1 MIDSVTFKTS
11 VANNKNFEQNCEP
24 ANPLRLSVNI
34 TSLTTLSNYSQVVL
48 KPEFDKDIVEVS
60 CKIDEMLMLSPDKIK
75 LPYSFKLDEINGERF
90 FNTQGDLELI
100 REYENDIIREYY
112 PANNIYAGKIK
123 ELDRATGAIISKI
136 SLELKE
142 DNTYK
147 TNIIVFDASLNDK
160 YTIFQTEEDGSVNSI
175 TEIFEKGRNFRT
187 LFKNPQTST
196 PERFMESKENTEG
209 SFEVTDCKLN
219 PDIQEIKYITED
231 KEISIKYND
240 TQKIIDV
247 KRKVSEI

>member
-11 VANNKNFEQNCEP
+11 VANNKNFEQNSEP
-24 ANPLRLSVNI
+24 ANPLRLRANLS
-34 TSLTTLSNYSQVVL
+34 SLNTLSNYNQVLL
-48 KPEFDKDIVEVS
+48 KPKFDKDIADVS
-60 CKIDEMLMLSPDKIK
+60 CKIDEMITLTPDKIK

-90 FNTQGDLELI
+90 YNSQGNLELI

-123 ELDRATGAIISKI
+123 EIDKADGTIISKI

-147 TNIIVFDASLNDK
+147 TNIIIFDNSINDQ
-160 YTIFQTEEDGSVNSI
+160 YTIFQTEEDGIVSSI
-175 TEIFEKGRNFRT
+175 TEIFEKGRKFRT
-187 LFKNPQTST
+187 LFKNPQTLK
-196 PERFMESKENTEG
+196 PERFIESKENKEG
-209 SFEVTDCKLN
+209 NFEVTDCRLN
-219 PDIQEIKYITED
+219 PEIQEIKYIKDD
-231 KEISIKYND
+231 KEISIKYNS

-247 KRKVSEI
+247 KRKVSEV